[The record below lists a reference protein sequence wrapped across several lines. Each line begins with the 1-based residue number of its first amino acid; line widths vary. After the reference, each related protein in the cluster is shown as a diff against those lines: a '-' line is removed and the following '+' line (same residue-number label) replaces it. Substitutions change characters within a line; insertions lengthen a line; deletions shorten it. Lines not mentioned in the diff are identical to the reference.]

1 MLLIGFCVN
10 ILVAGIYYAFVGIFN
25 GVRKMFYRPN
35 TISALLITQGIYTKD
50 VSERNND
57 SMINKNTS
65 TGEKGKDYVYN
76 EAIRHQT
83 SNNVVVEI
91 SSLRGPITSQSE
103 KSFPS
108 LRCTLREVWKDM
120 TRQEGSIKLSH

>member
-1 MLLIGFCVN
+1 MN
-10 ILVAGIYYAFVGIFN
+10 IVVAGIYYAFAGIFN

-57 SMINKNTS
+57 SMTNKNTS
-65 TGEKGKDYVYN
+65 TGEKEKDYVYN
-76 EAIRHQT
+76 EPIRHQT

-91 SSLRGPITSQSE
+91 SSLRGPITCQAGN
-103 KSFPS
+103 SFPS
-108 LRCTLREVWKDM
+108 LRCTLREVWQDM
-120 TRQEGSIKLSH
+120 TRQEGSIKFSH

>member
-35 TISALLITQGIYTKD
+35 TISALLITHTVYNKD
-50 VSERNND
+50 VSENNND
-57 SMINKNTS
+57 SILNKNTS
-65 TGEKGKDYVYN
+65 TGEKEKDHIYS
-76 EAIRHQT
+76 EAVRHQT
-83 SNNVVVEI
+83 SSDVAVEI
-91 SSLRGPITSQSE
+91 SSLRGAITSQSG

-108 LRCTLREVWKDM
+108 LRCTLREVWQDM
-120 TRQEGSIKLSH
+120 TRPEG